1 MGGGGCPAQKK
12 NKTSWWAQ
20 LDVLYYSCV
29 LPWKQRY
36 ALQELHIQQLI
47 STGESGFEQETFSL
61 SLLPSHLHRFH
72 CVLNWTGGWCL
83 NKRSF
88 CSLNV
93 ITVKVIHRDQ
103 HGGKAKSRRDRVW
116 CSYTICSFRG
126 REMAQH
132 STSFILTNLKL
143 ADIYY
148 SCNLWIIFE
157 ALMCRDD

>member
-1 MGGGGCPAQKK
+1 MPCAKK
-12 NKTSWWAQ
+12 KKTSWCTQ

-29 LPWKQRY
+29 LPWKQRH
-36 ALQELHIQQLI
+36 ALQEQHIQQLI
-47 STGESGFEQETFSL
+47 STGESGFEQETFSS
-61 SLLPSHLHRFH
+61 SLLPSHLHGFR

-83 NKRSF
+83 NKCSF

-93 ITVKVIHRDQ
+93 IPVKVVHRDQ
-103 HGGKAKSRRDRVW
+103 HGWKAKSRRDRVC

-132 STSFILTNLKL
+132 STLFILTNLKL

-148 SCNLWIIFE
+148 SCNLWIFFE